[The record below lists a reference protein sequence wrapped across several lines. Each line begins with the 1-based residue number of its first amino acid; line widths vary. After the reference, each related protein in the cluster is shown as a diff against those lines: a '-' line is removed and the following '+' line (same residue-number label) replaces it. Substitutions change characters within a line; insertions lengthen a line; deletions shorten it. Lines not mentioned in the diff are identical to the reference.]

1 MRLSAEKLLQPET
14 RHASTV
20 RKKSPHASYVILGD
34 DSIQH
39 LHNQPKML
47 DLEHRQKIQDSIASY
62 RELKY
67 KKEQARISEEASLV
81 EQ

>member
-1 MRLSAEKLLQPET
+1 M
-14 RHASTV
+14 
-20 RKKSPHASYVILGD
+20 LGD

-39 LHNQPKML
+39 LHNQSKML